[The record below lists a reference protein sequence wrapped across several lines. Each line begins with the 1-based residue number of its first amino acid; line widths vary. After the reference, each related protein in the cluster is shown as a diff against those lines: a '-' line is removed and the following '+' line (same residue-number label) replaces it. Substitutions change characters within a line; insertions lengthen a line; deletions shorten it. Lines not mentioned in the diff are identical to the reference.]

1 MTENRRL
8 IRTIGDLSEPVSEM
22 EYDKPVTVCKDGI
35 EYDIDVLIYDDDKLV
50 IVVGAKVIE

>member
-1 MTENRRL
+1 MTENKRL

-35 EYDIDVLIYDDDKLV
+35 EYDIDVLIYDDDKLI